1 MRHGYVGRKLNRT
14 WAHRESMFKTMVTQL
29 IKHDAINTTLPKAK
43 ELRKLADHMT
53 TLAKKGTLHARR
65 QARSIVR
72 EEAVVQKLFTEHP
85 LRFEGRE
92 GGYTRVERLLN
103 NRY

>member
-1 MRHGYVGRKLNRT
+1 MGRKLNRT

-72 EEAVVQKLFTEHP
+72 EEVCTPHPNVVP
-85 LRFEGRE
+85 MIWCGIR
-92 GGYTRVERLLN
+92 RVSCPGAPGHLS
-103 NRY
+103 